1 MSAGIRKHILLALLA
16 GLTTVASAQ
25 RANEALIQRKL
36 DSFIDFEASNM
47 PIEGVFSKLG
57 HQTGVKFLV
66 TQDALDLLPYGS
78 QTNLDVEFKQVRM
91 RDALDRLLSKQALDW
106 EIRDGIVHILPSPPL
121 YRMLH
126 RPSFDELA
134 MLSGVMNAQLKP
146 GDGPADAL
154 DQLREAVEE
163 PKLRLAIHVPA
174 SREELLTRASLHLPA
189 TGREWLNDMTHGK
202 GWTWFV
208 SGDAIV
214 ILDRKAQ
221 MTRQL
226 QQRVSL
232 RYRNA
237 RLVNVLLEL
246 STAARAKLHLQP
258 GVLMMLPETQRESLN
273 LIMADAT
280 VDQALEVISGATG
293 LVFDVVDDGIRIEAS
308 DYLKQE
314 PVVSASTPRKERP
327 PFFVKESLKLES
339 MSVEVFYTAD
349 DLPEDVIEKILT
361 HRESMIERLR
371 DFKP

>member
-1 MSAGIRKHILLALLA
+1 MSAGIRKHIVLALLA

-25 RANEALIQRKL
+25 RANEAMIQRKL

-66 TQDALDLLPYGS
+66 TQDTLDLLPYGS

-106 EIRDGIVHILPSPPL
+106 EIRDGVVHILPSPPL

-134 MLSGVMNAQLKP
+134 LLSGVMNAQLKG

-154 DQLREAVEE
+154 EQLREAVGE

-174 SREELLTRASLHLPA
+174 SREELLTRAALKLPA
-189 TGREWLNDMTHGK
+189 SGRQWLKGMTHGK

-221 MTRQL
+221 MRRQL
-226 QQRVSL
+226 QKRVSL
-232 RYRNA
+232 RHRNA

-258 GVLMMLPETQRESLN
+258 GVLMMLPETQRENLN

-293 LVFDVVDDGIRIEAS
+293 LVFDVVEDGIRIEAS

-314 PVVSASTPRKERP
+314 PMVSASTARKERP

-371 DFKP
+371 NLEP